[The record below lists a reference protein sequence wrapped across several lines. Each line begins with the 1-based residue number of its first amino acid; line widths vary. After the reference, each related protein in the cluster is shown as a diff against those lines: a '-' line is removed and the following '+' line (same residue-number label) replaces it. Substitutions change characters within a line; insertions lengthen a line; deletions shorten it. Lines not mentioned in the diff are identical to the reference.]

1 MAASAVVIAE
11 DEPRISTFVKRGLE
25 THGFSATVVADG
37 PSAYT
42 SARRGRADLLI
53 LDIGLPKM
61 DGLTVLRRL
70 RQEGNPIPV
79 IMLSSRTNPADF
91 SVSMAS
97 GADDCLGKPFRFDEL
112 LSRVR
117 RHLAMARPREITE
130 LKYGDLR
137 LDLRTRR
144 AHVGEYVVDLSARE
158 CALAETFLRHPGQ
171 VLTREQLLRQV
182 WGHSHEPGSNVVD
195 VYVRYLRRKLGAHRF
210 VTMRGLGYRLEA
222 V

>member
-1 MAASAVVIAE
+1 MAAILIAE
-11 DEPRISTFVKRGLE
+11 DEPRISSFVKRGLE
-25 THGFSATVVADG
+25 GQGFSTTVVADG
-37 PSAYT
+37 PSAY
-42 SARRGRADLLI
+42 SLARRGGHQVLI

-70 RQEGNPIPV
+70 RQEGNPIAV
-79 IMLSSRTNPADF
+79 IMLSSRNSTSDF
-91 SVSMAS
+91 HASMAS
-97 GADDCLGKPFRFDEL
+97 GADDCLGKPFRFEEL

-117 RHLAMARPREITE
+117 RHLGRSRPREVTE
-130 LKYGDLR
+130 LKYGNLR

-144 AHVGEYVVDLSARE
+144 AHVGDYVVDLSARE

-182 WGHSHEPGSNVVD
+182 WGQNHEPGSNVVD
-195 VYVRYLRRKLGAHRF
+195 VYVRYLRRKLGAQRF
-210 VTMRGLGYRLEA
+210 VTLRGLGYRLEA

>member
-1 MAASAVVIAE
+1 MATILIAE
-11 DEPRISTFVKRGLE
+11 DEPRISSFVKRGLQA
-25 THGFSATVVADG
+25 HGFAATVVSDG
-37 PSAYT
+37 PAAYT
-42 SARRGRADLLI
+42 LIRRGKIDLLI

-70 RQEGNPIPV
+70 RQEGNSIPV
-79 IMLSSRTNPADF
+79 IMLSSRSSPADF
-91 SVSMAS
+91 HASMAS
-97 GADDCLGKPFRFDEL
+97 GADDCLRKPFRFEEL

-117 RHLAMARPREITE
+117 RYLRQNRPREVTE
-130 LKYGDLR
+130 LKYGNLR

-144 AHVGEYVVDLSARE
+144 AHVGDYVVDLSARE

-182 WGHSHEPGSNVVD
+182 WGQDQEPGSNVVD
-195 VYVRYLRRKLGAHRF
+195 VYVRYLRRKLGANRF
-210 VTMRGLGYRLEA
+210 VTLRGLGYRLEA

>member
-1 MAASAVVIAE
+1 MAAILIAE
-11 DEPRISTFVKRGLE
+11 DEPRISSFVKRGLQA
-25 THGFSATVVADG
+25 HGHSATVVADG
-37 PSAYT
+37 PSAYS
-42 SARRGRADLLI
+42 SARRGKVDLLV

-70 RQEGNPIPV
+70 RQEGSSIPV
-79 IMLSSRTNPADF
+79 IMLSSRTSRAD
-91 SVSMAS
+91 VAASMAS
-97 GADDCLGKPFRFDEL
+97 GADDCLGKPFRFEEL

-117 RHLAMARPREITE
+117 RHLAAARPRPVTE
-130 LKYGDLR
+130 LKYGTLR

-144 AHVGEYVVDLSARE
+144 AHVGDYVVDLSARE

-171 VLTREQLLRQV
+171 VLTREQLLRLV
-182 WGHSHEPGSNVVD
+182 WGHNQEAGSNVVD

-210 VTMRGLGYRLEA
+210 VTLRGLGYRLEA

>member
-1 MAASAVVIAE
+1 MAAILIAE
-11 DEPRISTFVKRGLE
+11 DEPRISSFVKRGLQA
-25 THGFSATVVADG
+25 HGYSATVVADG
-37 PSAYT
+37 PSAYR
-42 SARRGRADLLI
+42 SARRDNVDLLL

-70 RQEGNPIPV
+70 REEGSPLPV
-79 IMLSSRTNPADF
+79 IMLSSRTSPSDVAA
-91 SVSMAS
+91 SMAN
-97 GADDCLGKPFRFDEL
+97 GADDCLGKPFRFEEL

-117 RHLAMARPREITE
+117 RHLVSSRPRQITE
-130 LKYGDLR
+130 LKYGNLR

-144 AHVGEYVVDLSARE
+144 AHVGDYVVDLSARE

-182 WGHSHEPGSNVVD
+182 WGPNHEAGSNVVD

-210 VTMRGLGYRLEA
+210 VTLRGLGYKLEA

>member
-1 MAASAVVIAE
+1 MAAVLIAE
-11 DEPRISTFVKRGLE
+11 DEPRISSFVKRGLQA
-25 THGFSATVVADG
+25 HGFSATVVADG
-37 PSAYT
+37 LSAY
-42 SARRGRADLLI
+42 SLSRRGQVSLLI

-70 RQEGNPIPV
+70 RRDGNPVPV
-79 IMLSSRTNPADF
+79 IMLSTRGSTADF
-91 SVSMAS
+91 HASMAS
-97 GADDCLGKPFRFDEL
+97 GADEWLGKPFRFEEL

-117 RHLAMARPREITE
+117 RHLAPTRPREITE
-130 LKYGDLR
+130 LRYGNLR

-144 AHVGEYVVDLSARE
+144 AHVGDYVVDLSARE

-182 WGHSHEPGSNVVD
+182 WGNNHEPNSNVVD

-210 VTMRGLGYRLEA
+210 VTLRGLGYRIEA